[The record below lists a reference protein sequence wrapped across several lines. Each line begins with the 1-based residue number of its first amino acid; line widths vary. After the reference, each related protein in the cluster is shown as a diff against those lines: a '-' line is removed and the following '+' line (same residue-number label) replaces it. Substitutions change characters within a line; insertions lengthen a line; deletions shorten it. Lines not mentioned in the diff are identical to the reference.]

1 MKNHIIQLIL
11 ASAFLITSICALNFY
26 IVGDDVLIYAIMLL
40 TFTLILAIRMKNK
53 TTIWNLV
60 VFIGYNIPL
69 LYCLHYK
76 GEYGTSLYWWVFLL
90 FFNAIHLL
98 GIILFSIITLL
109 KKRYTDKKRFM
120 IN

>member
-11 ASAFLITSICALNFY
+11 ASAFLITSIYALNFY

-40 TFTLILAIRMKNK
+40 TFTLILAIRMKNR

-98 GIILFSIITLL
+98 GIILFSIITQL
-109 KKRYTDKKRFM
+109 KKRYTDK
-120 IN
+120 NAS

>member
-11 ASAFLITSICALNFY
+11 ASAFLITSIYALNFY

-40 TFTLILAIRMKNK
+40 TFTLILAIRMKNR

-98 GIILFSIITLL
+98 GIILFSIITQL

-120 IN
+120 VN